1 MLHHCEALRRCGV
14 ADELA
19 WQIAADYANSRISAA
34 DKLMLA
40 YAEQLTVSPY
50 TIGESCIK
58 ELRQAGFQ
66 DDQILLINLTV
77 SYFNFVNRLAMG
89 LGVQPED
96 SWDKDELAKLA
107 EITGK

>member
-1 MLHHCEALRRCGV
+1 MLHHCEALRRCGI

-19 WQIAADYANSRISAA
+19 WQIVADYANSRISAA
-34 DKLMLA
+34 EKLMLA

-96 SWDKDELAKLA
+96 SWDKDELVKLA
-107 EITGK
+107 EITG